1 MSEST
6 TVKEIVLVSVRVKP
20 THPKNKNMTT
30 ESLAKLPVNNYGQ
43 VDVRNGVPAG
53 FVHINAKRLTV
64 TCSAAGVE
72 CAPAL
77 TGWKSGKWGG
87 PEISGVVVRA
97 SDEAKVREA
106 MQRRASKRLTPAQKE
121 ARRAAQHD
129 QDAADFADSI
139 RAQFPSMPEDSVLRC
154 ARHATEIGSGRVGRA
169 TTVEEPVRLAVVAFA
184 RHNFTNYDSNFEFG
198 ASKEDNRAE
207 VNGKVSELL
216 TQWEQPKNL
225 TANAAAVV
233 EHLLES

>member
-1 MSEST
+1 
-6 TVKEIVLVSVRVKP
+6 
-20 THPKNKNMTT
+20 MTT

-77 TGWKSGKWGG
+77 TGWKSGRWGG

-129 QDAADFADSI
+129 QDAADFAEATAPISGGELKV
-139 RAQFPSMPEDSVLRC
+139 FPKTSVK
-154 ARHATEIGSGRVGRA
+154 TELY
-169 TTVEEPVRLAVVAFA
+169 TVLPTVTEETPAPMAGLPVFK
-184 RHNFTNYDSNFEFG
+184 S
-198 ASKEDNRAE
+198 
-207 VNGKVSELL
+207 
-216 TQWEQPKNL
+216 
-225 TANAAAVV
+225 
-233 EHLLES
+233 